1 MAEIPRGAI
10 RFNTDSNK
18 PELWDGS
25 QWAEFQ
31 LSTPNLGR
39 SVDTEPGARA
49 VFPLGSNSYNQLDYV
64 NTASTGNSIQFGFLN
79 DTVYES
85 GSLSSSTRGVTA
97 MSYTNPATTNI
108 LEFITLSSTGNS
120 QDFGDLT
127 QVNRISGA
135 ASNQTRGL
143 FLGGGPSPFTNLIQ
157 YITIASEG
165 VNAQDFDGNIL
176 FSGAYITAFASP
188 TRAVAAG
195 GGAWPGTTNILQFV
209 NIATTGVDAQDFGD
223 LTSNRTM
230 AAGSSNATRGLIMG
244 GRTTTGTSQVNNIE
258 YVTIST
264 TGNSV
269 NFGDLSA
276 ARYQGSGFA
285 SSTRAF
291 MAGGHNPSAYDTI
304 EYVEIA
310 TLGNTADFG
319 NATNGF
325 HSAGGGMST
334 GHGGL

>member
-1 MAEIPRGAI
+1 MSEIPAGAM
-10 RFNTDSNK
+10 RFNSDSQKLEYWN
-18 PELWDGS
+18 GS
-25 QWAEFQ
+25 AWFQ
-31 LSTPNLGR
+31 VHTATPNLARAGDR
-39 SVDTEPGARA
+39 QPGARA

-64 NTASTGNSIQFGFLN
+64 NTASTGNSVQFGFLN

-85 GSLSSSTRGVTA
+85 GSLSSSTRGVTSQ
-97 MSYTNPATTNI
+97 SYSNPATVAN
-108 LEFITLSSTGNS
+108 LDFITLASRGNATN
-120 QDFGDLT
+120 FGSLT
-127 QVNRISGA
+127 QANRISGA
-135 ASNQTRGL
+135 AANSTRGI
-143 FLGGGPSPFTNLIQ
+143 FFGGGPSPFTNLIQ

-165 VNAQDFDGNIL
+165 SARDFDGNIL

-195 GGAWPGTTNILQFV
+195 GGSWPGTTNILQFV

-223 LTSNRTM
+223 LTSTRTM
-230 AAGSSNATRGLIMG
+230 AAGSSNATRGLVMG
-244 GRTTTGTSQVNNIE
+244 GRTTVGTTQVNNIE

-269 NFGDLSA
+269 DFGDISA

-310 TLGNTADFG
+310 SLGNTTDFG